1 MSVKRIILC
10 PECGHEIYLYHN
22 PVPTVDMIIEYI
34 FGQDRDGRDRHGI
47 VLVYRRNTPHGWA
60 LPGGFVDY
68 GETLETAATREA
80 KEETGLDL
88 KGLQQF
94 HCYSDP
100 SRDPRSH
107 TITTVFTA
115 TGTGVL
121 RAGDDAKQA
130 KVFDVTALP
139 DNMVFDHA
147 AIIRDYATWKNTG
160 KKGLLY

>member
-1 MSVKRIILC
+1 MSKRIILC
-10 PECGHEIYLYHN
+10 PECGHEIALYHN
-22 PVPTVDMIIEYI
+22 PAPTVDMIIEYAE
-34 FGQDRDGRDRHGI
+34 GI
-47 VLVYRRNTPHGWA
+47 ILVYRRNTPHGWA

-68 GETLETAATREA
+68 GETLEAAAARET

-88 KGLQQF
+88 RDMQQF

-121 RAGDDAKQA
+121 CAGDDAKAA
-130 KVFDVTALP
+130 KVFDITDLP
-139 DNMVFDHA
+139 DNIVFDHA
-147 AIIRDYATWKNTG
+147 NIIRDYAIWKNTG